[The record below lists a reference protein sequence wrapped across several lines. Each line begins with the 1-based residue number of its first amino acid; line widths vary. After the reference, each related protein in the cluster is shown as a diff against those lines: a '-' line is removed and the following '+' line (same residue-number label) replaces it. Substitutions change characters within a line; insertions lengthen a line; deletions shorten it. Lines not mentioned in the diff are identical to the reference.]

1 VAELIVNSVPKD
13 HEMFEKVSI
22 LEAPVTDKQ
31 KKKKD
36 KKKKKADEAGEE
48 VKEEADPAGPS

>member
-1 VAELIVNSVPKD
+1 VNSVPKD